1 LKCVGVLLCGEVG
14 ARASLELP
22 AAAQGGGRQL
32 KAAGGSSRR
41 RAACRPPRSFR
52 LRRNE
57 RARAVRSAAFYE
69 VGEESGRLK
78 AAAGADEGARRALCG
93 AKRLTSPFRR
103 RPLGESTQVGG
114 FQFAAFFRTFPN
126 AAFSHNPL
134 NWRICVFVLLFLYT
148 RRLLLCR
155 FFGAHGKTPR
165 FGDTADSRGRALSC
179 LRQLK
184 AAGGLPP
191 APLVSAAPKR
201 ARPRSAKRGTQLT
214 PYACGRTRPVPPQAE
229 QGGGAAKPRR
239 LAAFAFCFAKT
250 QSVRRRSPLPRNV
263 PDLR

>member
-1 LKCVGVLLCGEVG
+1 MSCL
-14 ARASLELP
+14 
-22 AAAQGGGRQL
+22 RQL
-32 KAAGGSSRR
+32 KAAGGLPPATLVSAQPK
-41 RAACRPPRSFR
+41 RARPRSAKR
-52 LRRNE
+52 GVWRG
-57 RARAVRSAAFYE
+57 
-69 VGEESGRLK
+69 GEKSGRLK

-114 FQFAAFFRTFPN
+114 FQFAVSFCTFPH

-134 NWRICVFVLLFLYT
+134 NWRICVFVLLFFLYT

-155 FFGAHGKTPR
+155 FFGGHGKTPR

-184 AAGGLPP
+184 AAGGKPP

-201 ARPRSAKRGTQLT
+201 ARPRSAAL
-214 PYACGRTRPVPPQAE
+214 
-229 QGGGAAKPRR
+229 
-239 LAAFAFCFAKT
+239 
-250 QSVRRRSPLPRNV
+250 S
-263 PDLR
+263 